1 MRSAGAGCSPCP
13 RGSFRAQSD
22 SALCLL
28 GQEVNE
34 LWAGL
39 GYYSRGKRLQEAAR
53 KVLGCWVF
61 GWVLARVCLA
71 SLGLRA
77 AGTRLRGWDPFSW
90 VTSTRSAQVPWLPG
104 LPGGVRACWPN
115 AQDSRRAAET
125 SARSG
130 PIHSR
135 SHRFHL
141 LRAGESSRCPVG
153 THLPSLPPSPAPG
166 RVLLLGLV
174 SWGLPE
180 LCARLSWR
188 CGASGNPCSWLQ
200 ATGVVDGNVIRV
212 LCRLRCIGADPSS
225 PPVIDRL
232 W

>member
-1 MRSAGAGCSPCP
+1 MGRTRLLLPRKASAGGSEEGAG
-13 RGSFRAQSD
+13 
-22 SALCLL
+22 
-28 GQEVNE
+28 
-34 LWAGL
+34 
-39 GYYSRGKRLQEAAR
+39 
-53 KVLGCWVF
+53 VLGVWV
-61 GWVLARVCLA
+61 GAGSCLPCLA
-71 SLGLRA
+71 GAASCWHKATWLGPLLV
-77 AGTRLRGWDPFSW
+77 GHIYTLS
-90 VTSTRSAQVPWLPG
+90 STWLLH
-104 LPGGVRACWPN
+104 LPGGVRAGRPN
-115 AQDSRRAAET
+115 AQDSRGAAET

-130 PIHSR
+130 PLHGR

-141 LRAGESSRCPVG
+141 LRAGESSRCPAG
-153 THLPSLPPSPAPG
+153 TRLPSLPPSPAPG
-166 RVLLLGLV
+166 QVLLLGLA

-225 PPVIDRL
+225 PAVIDRL